1 MTIPYQIVDV
11 RFTQSHGWVMDCFL
25 NERCILPV
33 SIPFNPT
40 LMYEMGWVM
49 NIHRATIKNM
59 FELELN
65 RLYNERMM

>member
-11 RFTQSHGWVMDCFL
+11 RFTQSHGWIMDAYL
-25 NERCILPV
+25 NECSILPV
-33 SIPFNPT
+33 SISFDPEC
-40 LMYEMGWVM
+40 MYQKGWAM
-49 NIHRATIKNM
+49 NTCRAIIKNM